1 MIKNRL
7 SLDNLGVQLEIKDK
21 GLYVSFYLDADY
33 GTKPICSILM
43 DDLIIDYNSSSVSCV
58 SQEEVSGKHFIKM
71 MDLMG
76 ELYTSLVMVEN
87 IVDNI
92 KPIRNECPRTK
103 DDDDDD
109 DGYPSSGF
117 GDDFG
122 TLLK

>member
-43 DDLIIDYNSSSVSCV
+43 DDLISDYNTSFTYSSSTEDKES
-58 SQEEVSGKHFIKM
+58 KHFIKM
-71 MDLMG
+71 LGLMG
-76 ELYTSLVMVEN
+76 ELYGCLEIVEG
-87 IVDNI
+87 IVDRK
-92 KPIRNECPRTK
+92 KPTKTECSRTK
-103 DDDDDD
+103 DGYEDDF
-109 DGYPSSGF
+109 PNSGF

-122 TLLK
+122 TTF

>member
-43 DDLIIDYNSSSVSCV
+43 DDLISDYNTSFTYSSSTEDKES
-58 SQEEVSGKHFIKM
+58 KHFIKM
-71 MDLMG
+71 LDLMG
-76 ELYTSLVMVEN
+76 ELYGCLEIVEG
-87 IVDNI
+87 IVDRK
-92 KPIRNECPRTK
+92 KPTKTECRRTK
-103 DDDDDD
+103 DGYEDDF
-109 DGYPSSGF
+109 PNSGF

-122 TLLK
+122 TTF